1 MQEAN
6 LSRSLRVGVHYA
18 RFQFERRHLGFGD
31 VNNSGKKLAVFSAIT
46 VRVLPDFVARGS
58 SLGLIC
64 AKNYQMDVLN
74 LLVCGDLNPKDQCLF
89 IRVSSV

>member
-6 LSRSLRVGVHYA
+6 PSRSLCVGVHYA

-58 SLGLIC
+58 CLGLTC
-64 AKNYQMDVLN
+64 VKNYQTDVLS
-74 LLVCGDLNPKDQCLF
+74 LLVYGGLF

>member
-6 LSRSLRVGVHYA
+6 VSRSLRVSVHYA

-31 VNNSGKKLAVFSAIT
+31 VNNSRKNLQRFPAIT

-58 SLGLIC
+58 YLGLTC
-64 AKNYQMDVLN
+64 AKNYQMRGDVS
-74 LLVCGDLNPKDQCLF
+74 
-89 IRVSSV
+89 IY